1 MAIGVPLAIS
11 EIYDNLWHP
20 KATEYGQDE
29 MNLLNTYEKSNTY
42 TQNPASESC
51 TVLIRQRVKRKQ
63 IRVHINVLSAPDFWQ
78 NSIDN
83 YHQRNH
89 IPTASKKEKFQ

>member
-42 TQNPASESC
+42 T
-51 TVLIRQRVKRKQ
+51 
-63 IRVHINVLSAPDFWQ
+63 
-78 NSIDN
+78 
-83 YHQRNH
+83 
-89 IPTASKKEKFQ
+89 